1 MPLYLLESK
10 YKLDGTRA
18 EIGQC
23 QVQAEEIACQL
34 NLAGSTAS
42 LKNTQLDLCYN
53 FAVAD

>member
-1 MPLYLLESK
+1 MYLKDFSS
-10 YKLDGTRA
+10 R
-18 EIGQC
+18 EIEMLFMFLKGKC